1 MFRACSGF
9 PSEQPV
15 GNRTAT
21 STVQEIMIFLDTDTD
36 FFVATTRREM
46 VVMLL
51 ERLDNEP
58 EHSTLAALAAA
69 CLGCEPLDVVVL
81 ET

>member
-1 MFRACSGF
+1 
-9 PSEQPV
+9 
-15 GNRTAT
+15 
-21 STVQEIMIFLDTDTD
+21 MIFLDTDTD